1 MVVDVYRS
9 LGPKRAE
16 PLTGSTCFF
25 QERLA
30 AWRELNAAHDWLEAA
45 TELHSLCQSLPQLLH
60 HQDEILDII
69 LSRIN
74 MEASLSLEPLLE
86 LLGALARDLQAD
98 FLPHMDR
105 VLTVLSDFV
114 DSGGD
119 REPEL
124 LQHVFTCCSLLC
136 KHLCKLLASDVT
148 QVLSQ
153 SARLRYHRAYHV
165 RSLAAESFGFLLRH
179 AHSTAARAAV
189 RAVLADAVIRPSIAR
204 VNGAGLLIAEAVSGV
219 SNGLHS
225 RGTTLL
231 QLLLQEDI
239 LSQKDFVNTNGSA
252 HGVNAIDDDNH
263 SPLALSSAVVGTK
276 RKSNELKKKTS
287 SCTTLSRETISARI
301 AAVAAQCLDRLL
313 NHVRRG
319 PAVQPLWEVVR
330 RKVMSRV
337 ETILEISD
345 NEEDQEEEEDAYKR
359 YSAARSIALLAR
371 MLEYH
376 RGSRVEAYAPLFK
389 VATKLVNEKV
399 LPSESE
405 DSKDWNS
412 GFSGSEK
419 KHTTKNTRSKKG
431 GDGEE
436 EIEEEEAFQK
446 TAAAQRQES
455 AYSEFLR
462 PSLSKQILRYLQSL
476 VYAHCKIVSAS
487 EGPVAIHRVAPLW
500 AGIFARAPQFEILHF
515 IRALITPP
523 AGAETSRC
531 FAPHML
537 AAVGRNLLSGDFT
550 EVCWPLLMDLCDV
563 LGGARDTVFLPSN
576 SGNGAGVV
584 PLILTA
590 GSGIGHKLSKL
601 ICTTVS
607 SFKYIEKEKKK
618 DRERAIQE
626 TWAALHC
633 LPHAVAN
640 SSQAAEHITTLLAS
654 TATALTKAISSS
666 SNTEDEFENI
676 LMLHCAARAAAAATT
691 GSSQPGNKEEQQV
704 FVEDALKLV
713 EAYPHHYHAVHTA
726 AETLERAA
734 TTTSK
739 NTSINE
745 LSSKAMVLAENL
757 AHPSAPLRV
766 ATLRVLCSFRQPDSL
781 PSSDEKATEAAGG
794 KAATT
799 LPVCDV
805 LPQLLSVHSRE
816 LGADG
821 GRPAIVSLGRVK
833 THLEFHHVPE
843 TLVPLVVRSLLGVLH
858 IRFAPLWPASGAAL
872 SMALDVYP
880 SLAWPIIFE
889 HLSSAQTAFL
899 GGDYYTPRSREEERT
914 PPYFSAN
921 NTNTNNNN
929 NNNTEKS
936 FEIGEVVL
944 EARFALARV
953 QGSSESNG
961 GSADAAAQL
970 THILRAMTTSNNNIL
985 EGKSKEWVALFLS
998 FSTAKSPDG
1007 VGLHEEADEEAD
1019 DEDEKG
1025 NASGVAAMELGSDI
1039 NTTTSHQQ
1047 EHQQQQLSVVSPRAW
1062 RGALKEWLAM
1072 LSSLK
1077 GIRGIYKA
1085 AYIQR
1090 AVASH
1095 CLDVD
1100 PAVQQAAL
1108 KCLKA
1113 FKLQWLAPYLD
1124 RLLRLADNK
1133 TLRSE
1138 LAAFPLGKKPTSVR
1152 EGDDIEA
1159 ILPEHRAALVPLLV
1173 ALLFPKMRKRSGR
1186 LGGKGEIIMFLGLKL
1201 SSLPLCVS
1209 LFLYNRD

>member
-1 MVVDVYRS
+1 
-9 LGPKRAE
+9 
-16 PLTGSTCFF
+16 
-25 QERLA
+25 
-30 AWRELNAAHDWLEAA
+30 
-45 TELHSLCQSLPQLLH
+45 
-60 HQDEILDII
+60 
-69 LSRIN
+69 

-153 SARLRYHRAYHV
+153 SARLRYHGAYHV

-179 AHSTAARAAV
+179 ANSTAARAAV
-189 RAVLADAVIRPSIAR
+189 RAVLADAAIRPSIAR
-204 VNGAGLLIAEAVSGV
+204 INGAGLLIAETVSGV

-225 RGTTLL
+225 RGTALL

-239 LSQKDFVNTNGSA
+239 LSQKDFINNSGSA
-252 HGVNAIDDDNH
+252 SGVNVTNDDH
-263 SPLALSSAVVGTK
+263 GPGASPSAVGTK
-276 RKSNELKKKTS
+276 RKNKELKSKKS
-287 SCTTLSRETISARI
+287 STTAPTAARSTLSRETISARI

-319 PAVQPLWEVVR
+319 PAVLPLWEVVQTE
-330 RKVMSRV
+330 VMSRV
-337 ETILEISD
+337 EAILEATD
-345 NEEDQEEEEDAYKR
+345 DEYQEDDEEYTFKR
-359 YSAARSIALLAR
+359 CSAARSIGLLAR
-371 MLEYH
+371 MIEYR
-376 RGSRVEAYAPLFK
+376 RGSRVETYAPLFA
-389 VATKLVNEKV
+389 VATKLVSEKV
-399 LPSESE
+399 LCGGDNKASLDSPDSNSKKTSRNKNSKNG
-405 DSKDWNS
+405 SKD
-412 GFSGSEK
+412 
-419 KHTTKNTRSKKG
+419 R
-431 GDGEE
+431 DAE
-436 EIEEEEAFQK
+436 EIEEEPFQK
-446 TAAAQRQES
+446 TEEAKSQQS
-455 AYSEFLR
+455 AYSEFLH
-462 PSLSKQILRYLQSL
+462 PSLSSQILRYLQSL
-476 VYAHCKIVSAS
+476 VYSHCKIVSAS
-487 EGPVAIHRVAPLW
+487 EGPVAIQRVAPLW
-500 AGIFARAPQFEILHF
+500 SGVFVRAPRLEVLHF
-515 IRALITPP
+515 VRALITPP
-523 AGAETSRC
+523 AGADVSRC

-537 AAVGRNLLSGDFT
+537 AAVGRSLLAGEYP

-563 LGGARDTVFLPSN
+563 LGGASDSVILSSFNP
-576 SGNGAGVV
+576 GNGAVVV

-590 GSGIGHKLSKL
+590 GSGIGHKLSKF

-607 SFKYIEKEKKK
+607 SYKYLEKERKK
-618 DRERAIQE
+618 DRERALQV

-633 LPHAVAN
+633 LPHAVAK
-640 SSQAAEHITTLLAS
+640 SSQAAEHIAALLAS
-654 TATALTKAISSS
+654 TSAALKKAASISSTS
-666 SNTEDEFENI
+666 TEDESENV
-676 LMLHCAARAAAAATT
+676 LMLHCAARAAAAAVI
-691 GSSQPGNKEEQQV
+691 GSSQAGNEEEQQV
-704 FVEDALKLV
+704 FIQDALKLV
-713 EAYPHHYHAVHTA
+713 EAYPQHYHAVYAA
-726 AETLERAA
+726 AETLQRAA
-734 TTTSK
+734 AK
-739 NTSINE
+739 NSEDMSTNE
-745 LSSKAMVLAENL
+745 LSSEAMLKLAPLLAANL
-757 AHPSAPLRV
+757 AHQSASLRV

-781 PSSDEKATEAAGG
+781 PSSDDKETEAAGG

-799 LPVCDV
+799 LPVSDA

-843 TLVPLVVRSLLGVLH
+843 TLIPLVVRSLLGVLH
-858 IRFAPLWPASGAAL
+858 IRFAPLWPAAGAAL

-880 SLAWPIIFE
+880 SLAWPLIFE

-899 GGDYYTPRSREEERT
+899 SGDYYTRPREEERT
-914 PPYFSAN
+914 SPQYSAHN
-921 NTNTNNNN
+921 NSNESSSN
-929 NNNTEKS
+929 

-944 EARFALARV
+944 EARFASARV
-953 QGSSESNG
+953 KGSSESTG
-961 GSADAAAQL
+961 GSTDAAAQL
-970 THILRAMTTSNNNIL
+970 THILRALTTSNNNIL

-998 FSTAKSPDG
+998 FSSAKSPDG
-1007 VGLHEEADEEAD
+1007 VGLQEEAEEEEAD
-1019 DEDEKG
+1019 DEDEEQT
-1025 NASGVAAMELGSDI
+1025 SGVAVMELDGDI
-1039 NTTTSHQQ
+1039 TTTSQQ

-1085 AYIQR
+1085 AHIQR
-1090 AVASH
+1090 AVALN

-1138 LAAFPLGKKPTSVR
+1138 LAAFPLGKIPTSVR

-1186 LGGKGEIIMFLGLKL
+1186 LGGKGEIVIFITYLN
-1201 SSLPLCVS
+1201 C
-1209 LFLYNRD
+1209 LFIQRFPNNTLYHNFTQ